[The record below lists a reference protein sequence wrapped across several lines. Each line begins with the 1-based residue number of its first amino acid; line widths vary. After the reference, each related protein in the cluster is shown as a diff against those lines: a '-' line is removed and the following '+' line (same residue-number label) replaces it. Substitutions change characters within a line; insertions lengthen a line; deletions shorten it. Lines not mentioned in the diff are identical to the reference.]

1 MINFLFIFWTH
12 FLKLE
17 NWRSFDE
24 ALIGN
29 IFLLIGELIKS
40 KNAPSIVIVKL
51 DIFMNACIEFMKKQ
65 LDNFDKN
72 DEHLNESDSV
82 EIRRKRF
89 RQQSL
94 SGRRIGT

>member
-1 MINFLFIFWTH
+1 
-12 FLKLE
+12 
-17 NWRSFDE
+17 
-24 ALIGN
+24 
-29 IFLLIGELIKS
+29 
-40 KNAPSIVIVKL
+40 
-51 DIFMNACIEFMKKQ
+51 MNACIEFMKKQ